1 MRYIFIFFSLF
12 FFNKLISQSLAINT
26 DGSTA
31 SSSALL
37 DVKSTSKGLLLPRMT
52 KAQKN
57 AIASPATGLLVF
69 QTGPDSIGFQYYN
82 GTQWLWLNPAESNDW
97 KTTGN
102 AGTDTAVNFIGTT
115 DNEPLRFKQGNIR
128 MGQLDI
134 NNANYY
140 FGKGTGVKSNSSGFG
155 SVGIGDSSLA
165 NATSGDNN
173 TAIGRN
179 SLNTITSGSNNT
191 AIGYL
196 ADAGS
201 ATLSN
206 TTAIGA
212 FAQADASNTLVLGSI
227 NNVNGA
233 TSNVNVGI
241 GISSPKASLHV
252 RKASS
257 GSIATMSNRT
267 MVIEDST
274 TSYVQLLNPNDEQT
288 GIFSGNTSTLQRSGI
303 LFNADSSISLRT
315 GNSSTNRVFVE
326 RGGQVG
332 IANSAPEA
340 QLHIS
345 FGGKLPNAKY
355 AGNGTAIFE
364 NNDIGNARIQFM
376 SKSTSDFAIFSGTD
390 STFFRSGITFTAD
403 SAIGFGA
410 GGCCDYD
417 LFVAKNHFV
426 GINTNTPTAQ
436 LDARGTYK
444 LGTNGTI
451 NSALIKRTVNIIVG
465 SIPANGE
472 LDVIVAVTNVAT
484 NAAISITPSDD
495 LPAGIIIAWS
505 RVSSAGNIKVRFRNL
520 TGSAINPA
528 NIDYYIS
535 AVQ

>member
-1 MRYIFIFFSLF
+1 MKYIFSLF
-12 FFNKLISQSLAINT
+12 LLFFCNKAISQSLSINT

-31 SSSALL
+31 NTSALL
-37 DVKSTSKGLLLPRMT
+37 DVKSTTKGLLLPRMT

-57 AIASPATGLLVF
+57 AITTPATGLLVY
-69 QTGPDSIGFQYYN
+69 QTSPDSVGFHYYN
-82 GTQWLWLNPAESNDW
+82 GTTWLWLNPLESNDW

-102 AGTDTAVNFIGTT
+102 VGTDTAVNFIGTT
-115 DNEPLRFKQGNIR
+115 DNEPLRFKQSNIR

-140 FGKGTGVKSNSSGFG
+140 FGKGAGVKSNSSAFR
-155 SVGIGDSSLA
+155 SVGFGDSSLA

-173 TAIGRN
+173 TAIGSN
-179 SLNTITSGSNNT
+179 ALNIITSGSNNT

-196 ADAGS
+196 SDAGS

-212 FAQADASNTLVLGSI
+212 FAQADASNSLVLGSI
-227 NNVNGA
+227 NSVNGA
-233 TSNVNVGI
+233 TANVNVGI

-257 GSIATMSNRT
+257 GSIASISNRT
-267 MVIEDST
+267 LVIEDST

-326 RGGQVG
+326 RTGQVG

-340 QLHIS
+340 QLHVS

-364 NNDIGNARIQFM
+364 NNGIGSARIQFM
-376 SKSTSDFAIFSGTD
+376 NLSTTDFTIFSGTD
-390 STFFRSGITFTAD
+390 STFSRSSITFTPD

-417 LFVAKNHFV
+417 LFVAKNDFV
-426 GINTNTPTAQ
+426 GINTTTPVAH
-436 LDARGTYK
+436 LDDNGTFK

-451 NSALIKRTVNIIVG
+451 NSALIQDVVNVNVG
-465 SIPANGE
+465 SVPANGE
-472 LDVIVAVTNVAT
+472 LDVIVPLANVAT
-484 NAAISITPSDD
+484 TAAVSVSPSAD
-495 LPAGIIIAWS
+495 LPSGIIIAWA
-505 RVSSAGNIKVRFRNL
+505 RVSSSGNIKIRYRNL
-520 TGSAINPA
+520 TGGAIDPAAIN
-528 NIDYYIS
+528 YYIS